1 MEMKDKFHIG
11 IDIGSGYTTVIIGR
25 VGSEGELKVVGMG
38 RTVTKGLNKGLVDD
52 VAELKETVRL
62 ALENAEEYTGRSN
75 LSGAYVGVTGQGISS
90 KNVMNLALNKSEKE
104 IISASKI
111 RQLIESC
118 YPESDPVNDVLHVIP
133 VGFNI
138 DGYNKTRN
146 PLGLHARTVE
156 VESHVVSMNS
166 IDLRNTLKSVTS
178 NKMPVNGAVFQ
189 GLAAAESVITGDERE
204 IGSVLID
211 IGESTTDIVVF
222 KEGSP
227 WYSTVVPI
235 GGNMVTR
242 DISAALG
249 VPFRAGEEIKIKYG
263 NCMPSMINSN
273 EEIVVPGFQGDDRKT
288 VLKRDVSVPI
298 QSRMLEWLR
307 LITQSI
313 SASGLRAIPNGGL
326 VITGGGSKLNG
337 LAELINDNLD
347 IPIRMAYPAGI
358 KGLPTQLQKPEYSSA
373 VGLLLWAVKHQGE
386 RQSFPQENMWS
397 QIKKILGKKERAL
410 A

>member
-1 MEMKDKFHIG
+1 MRDKFHTG

-25 VGSEGELKVVGMG
+25 VGSEGELKIVGVG
-38 RTVTKGLNKGLVDD
+38 RTVTKGMNRGLVDD

-62 ALENAEEYTGRSN
+62 ALENAEEYTGRGN

-90 KNVMNLALNKSEKE
+90 RNVMNLALHKSEKE
-104 IISASKI
+104 IITSSMI

-118 YPESDPVNDVLHVIP
+118 YPENDSLNDVLHVIP
-133 VGFNI
+133 VGFNL

-166 IDLRNTLKSVTS
+166 TDLRNTIKSVSS
-178 NKMPVNGAVFQ
+178 NKVMVNGAVFQ

-211 IGESTTDIVVF
+211 IGESTTDLVVF

-227 WYSTVVPI
+227 WYSTVVPV
-235 GGNMVTR
+235 GGNMITR

-249 VPFRAGEEIKIKYG
+249 VPFRAGEEIKVKYG
-263 NCMPSMINSN
+263 HCMPSLVNSN
-273 EEIVVPGFQGDDRKT
+273 QEIVVPGFQGDDKKT
-288 VLKRDVSVPI
+288 VLKRDIAVPI

-307 LITQSI
+307 LVTQAI
-313 SASGLRAIPNGGL
+313 SASGLRAIPSGGL
-326 VITGGGSKLNG
+326 VITGGGSRLSG
-337 LAELINDNLD
+337 LTELINDNLD
-347 IPIRMAYPAGI
+347 IPIRLAYPVGI
-358 KGLPTQLQKPEYSSA
+358 KGLPSQLQKPEYSSA

-386 RQSFPQENMWS
+386 KQSYPQENIWS
-397 QIKKILGKKERAL
+397 QIKKILNKKERAIVG
-410 A
+410 

>member
-1 MEMKDKFHIG
+1 MRDKFHTG

-25 VGSEGELKVVGMG
+25 VGSEGELKIVGVG
-38 RTVTKGLNKGLVDD
+38 RTVTKGMNRGLVDD

-62 ALENAEEYTGRSN
+62 ALENAEEYTGRGN

-90 KNVMNLALNKSEKE
+90 RNVMNLALHKSEKE
-104 IISASKI
+104 IITSSMI

-118 YPESDPVNDVLHVIP
+118 YPENDSLNDVLHVIP
-133 VGFNI
+133 VGFNL

-166 IDLRNTLKSVTS
+166 TDLRNTIKSVSS
-178 NKMPVNGAVFQ
+178 NKVMVNGAVFQ

-211 IGESTTDIVVF
+211 IGESTTDLVVF

-227 WYSTVVPI
+227 WYSTVVPV
-235 GGNMVTR
+235 GGNMITR

-249 VPFRAGEEIKIKYG
+249 VPFRAGEEINVKYSH
-263 NCMPSMINSN
+263 CMPSLVNSN
-273 EEIVVPGFQGDDRKT
+273 EEIVVPGFQGDDKKT
-288 VLKRDVSVPI
+288 VLKRDIAVPI

-307 LITQSI
+307 LVTQAI
-313 SASGLRAIPNGGL
+313 SASGLRAIPSGGL
-326 VITGGGSKLNG
+326 VITGGGSRLSG
-337 LAELINDNLD
+337 LTELINDNLD
-347 IPIRMAYPAGI
+347 IPIRLAYPVGI
-358 KGLPTQLQKPEYSSA
+358 KGLPSQLQKPEYSSA

-386 RQSFPQENMWS
+386 KQSYPQENIWS
-397 QIKKILGKKERAL
+397 QIKKILNKKERAIVG
-410 A
+410 

>member
-1 MEMKDKFHIG
+1 MRDKFHTG

-25 VGSEGELKVVGMG
+25 VGSEGELKIVGVG
-38 RTVTKGLNKGLVDD
+38 RTVTKGMNRGLVDD

-62 ALENAEEYTGRSN
+62 ALENAEEYTGRGN

-90 KNVMNLALNKSEKE
+90 KNVMNLALHKSEKE
-104 IISASKI
+104 IITSSMI
-111 RQLIESC
+111 RQLVESC
-118 YPESDPVNDVLHVIP
+118 YPENDSLNDVLHVIP
-133 VGFNI
+133 VGFNL

-166 IDLRNTLKSVTS
+166 TDLRNTIKSVSS
-178 NKMPVNGAVFQ
+178 NKVMVNGAVFQ

-211 IGESTTDIVVF
+211 IGESTTDLVVF

-227 WYSTVVPI
+227 WYSTVVPV
-235 GGNMVTR
+235 GGNMITR

-263 NCMPSMINSN
+263 HCMPSMVDSN
-273 EEIVVPGFQGDDRKT
+273 EEIVVPGFQGDDKKT
-288 VLKRDVSVPI
+288 VLKRDIAVPI

-307 LITQSI
+307 LVTQAI
-313 SASGLRAIPNGGL
+313 SASGLRAIPSGGL
-326 VITGGGSKLNG
+326 VITGGGARLSG
-337 LAELINDNLD
+337 LTELINDNLD
-347 IPIRMAYPAGI
+347 IPIRLAYPVGI
-358 KGLPTQLQKPEYSSA
+358 KGLPSQLQKPEYSSA

-386 RQSFPQENMWS
+386 KQSYPQENIWS
-397 QIKKILGKKERAL
+397 QIKKILNKKERAIVG
-410 A
+410 

>member
-1 MEMKDKFHIG
+1 MRDKFHTG

-25 VGSEGELKVVGMG
+25 VGSEGELKIVGVG
-38 RTVTKGLNKGLVDD
+38 RTVTKGMNRGLVDD

-62 ALENAEEYTGRSN
+62 ALENAEEYTGRGN

-90 KNVMNLALNKSEKE
+90 KNVMNLALHKSEKE
-104 IISASKI
+104 IITSSMI
-111 RQLIESC
+111 RQLVESC
-118 YPESDPVNDVLHVIP
+118 YPENDSLNDVLHVIP
-133 VGFNI
+133 VGFNL

-166 IDLRNTLKSVTS
+166 TDLRNTIKSVSS
-178 NKMPVNGAVFQ
+178 NKVMVNGAVFQ

-211 IGESTTDIVVF
+211 IGESTTDLVVF

-227 WYSTVVPI
+227 WYSTVVPV
-235 GGNMVTR
+235 GGNMITR

-249 VPFRAGEEIKIKYG
+249 VPFRAGEEIKVKYG
-263 NCMPSMINSN
+263 HCMPSLVNSS
-273 EEIVVPGFQGDDRKT
+273 EEIVVPGFQGDDKKT
-288 VLKRDVSVPI
+288 VLKRDIAVPI

-307 LITQSI
+307 LVTQAI
-313 SASGLRAIPNGGL
+313 SASGLRAIPSGGL
-326 VITGGGSKLNG
+326 VITGGGSRLSG
-337 LAELINDNLD
+337 LTELINDNLD
-347 IPIRMAYPAGI
+347 IPIRLAYPVGI
-358 KGLPTQLQKPEYSSA
+358 KGLPSQLQKPEYSSA

-386 RQSFPQENMWS
+386 KQSYPQENIWS
-397 QIKKILGKKERAL
+397 QIKKILNKKERAIVG
-410 A
+410 

>member
-1 MEMKDKFHIG
+1 MRDKFHTG

-25 VGSEGELKVVGMG
+25 VGSEGELKIVGVG
-38 RTVTKGLNKGLVDD
+38 RTVTKGMNRGLVDD

-62 ALENAEEYTGRSN
+62 ALENAEEYTGRGN

-90 KNVMNLALNKSEKE
+90 RNVMNLALHKSEKE
-104 IISASKI
+104 IITSSMI

-118 YPESDPVNDVLHVIP
+118 YPENDSLNDVLHVIP
-133 VGFNI
+133 VGFNL

-166 IDLRNTLKSVTS
+166 TDLRNTIKSVSS
-178 NKMPVNGAVFQ
+178 NKVMVNGAVFQ

-211 IGESTTDIVVF
+211 IGESTTDLVVF

-227 WYSTVVPI
+227 WYSTVVPV
-235 GGNMVTR
+235 GGNMITR

-249 VPFRAGEEIKIKYG
+249 VPFRAGEEIKVKYG
-263 NCMPSMINSN
+263 HCMPSLVNCN
-273 EEIVVPGFQGDDRKT
+273 EEIVVPGFQGDDKKT
-288 VLKRDVSVPI
+288 VLKRDIAVPI

-307 LITQSI
+307 LVTQAI
-313 SASGLRAIPNGGL
+313 SASGLRAIPSGGL
-326 VITGGGSKLNG
+326 VITGGGSRLSG
-337 LAELINDNLD
+337 LTELINDNLD
-347 IPIRMAYPAGI
+347 IPIRLAYPVGI
-358 KGLPTQLQKPEYSSA
+358 KGLPSQLQKPEYSSA

-386 RQSFPQENMWS
+386 KQSYPQENIWS
-397 QIKKILGKKERAL
+397 QIKKILNKKERAIVG
-410 A
+410 